1 MNSHL
6 IKVPF
11 VDLTWQNQ
19 PLQAKITEAI
29 QTVIDRGDFVLGQAL
44 AEFETAF
51 AQACGVEYA
60 VGVAS
65 GTAALA
71 LALQAY
77 GIGAGDEVLVPA
89 NTFVATLMG
98 VIQAGAKPILVDC
111 HLDTALIDLA
121 AAAQRI
127 TPNTRAILP
136 VHLYGQMVSPQQLED
151 FARSYNLII
160 FEDAAQAHLA
170 SREGYRAGSVGVAAG
185 FSFYPSKNLGAFGNG
200 GMLVS
205 NDQALCE
212 AEAGVDI
219 IGPSDMMDGRVGY
232 LRMAL
237 DDSRFQNTMIMSYT
251 AKYASGYYGPF
262 REALDSAPK
271 KGDKKTYQMDPSNST
286 EALREA
292 ELDTAEGADILMVK
306 PGLPYLD
313 IIYRLKEMSTLP
325 IAAYNVSGEYAMV
338 KAAAQNGWI
347 DNDKVI
353 LETLTCFRRAGA
365 DIILTY
371 FAKEAARLLNK

>member
-1 MNSHL
+1 MMLNRPRRNRQNEVIRSMVRESYLSPDHFIAPL
-6 IKVPF
+6 FVIEGKGLRVPIASMPGHARLS
-11 VDLTWQNQ
+11 VDELVKE
-19 PLQAKITEAI
+19 AKELFALGVKCVALFPAIDDKLKTPDAREAYNK
-29 QTVIDRGDFVLGQAL
+29 DGLNA
-44 AEFETAF
+44 
-51 AQACGVEYA
+51 
-60 VGVAS
+60 
-65 GTAALA
+65 
-71 LALQAY
+71 
-77 GIGAGDEVLVPA
+77 
-89 NTFVATLMG
+89 
-98 VIQAGAKPILVDC
+98 
-111 HLDTALIDLA
+111 
-121 AAAQRI
+121 
-127 TPNTRAILP
+127 RAI
-136 VHLYGQMVSPQQLED
+136 
-151 FARSYNLII
+151 
-160 FEDAAQAHLA
+160 
-170 SREGYRAGSVGVAAG
+170 RAVKEAV
-185 FSFYPSKNLGAFGNG
+185 P
-200 GMLVS
+200 GMLVMGDIALDPYS
-205 NDQALCE
+205 SEGHDGLVDPKTGEILNDPTLEVLAKQALCE
-212 AEAGVDI
+212 AEAGADI

-232 LRMAL
+232 IRMAL
-237 DDSRFQNTMIMSYT
+237 DDNNHQNKLIMSYT

-271 KGDKKTYQMDPSNST
+271 KGDKKTYQMDPANST

-371 FAKEAARLLNK
+371 FAKEAAKLIHKQ